1 MKSEKGLALYQMAIF
16 GVVFVLII
24 GVSIYTLLQSNV
36 FIHPEDSRDV
46 VNNTA
51 ETSQLDK

>member
-16 GVVFVLII
+16 GVVVVLII

-46 VNNTA
+46 VNNTT